1 MIRRGAP
8 IAFSLVVLAASPAAA
23 TGGPAAPGGKAGGGS
38 AKAEC
43 LAAHE
48 DAQSLRTQKKPHA
61 AREKL
66 IACARVECPTVV
78 RKECG
83 EQLELLDKDA
93 PTVVLEARDE
103 SGRDTTAVK
112 VSLDGQPVAARLTGA
127 AVDVE
132 PGPHVFRFERGDGKD
147 LELRVLVVEGE
158 KNRKVV
164 ADFAALVRPPE
175 VPPPPRERRSIPSTT
190 FVAGGVALAAVGS
203 FTFFALVGQERGEEP
218 RVVVRAELQRRP
230 AEAREARLS
239 RRRCVARGRH
249 RRCGH
254 RGRPRMAG
262 AHGFVTEARRERRT
276 SPRTSA
282 MDAAC
287 ERRRVAVKQRRRF
300 GAATEVVDRGPCARR
315 SVRAH
320 HVPRM
325 PAP

>member
-203 FTFFALVGQERGEEP
+203 FTFFALSGKSEEKSLASSCGPSCSDDQLRPVRRDYLVADVSLVVGIAAAVTA
-218 RVVVRAELQRRP
+218 VVLAWPALTDSSPKPAASVARRP
-230 AEAREARLS
+230 APPPWM
-239 RRRCVARGRH
+239 
-249 RRCGH
+249 
-254 RGRPRMAG
+254 PRVNVG
-262 AHGFVTEARRERRT
+262 A
-276 SPRTSA
+276 SP
-282 MDAAC
+282 
-287 ERRRVAVKQRRRF
+287 
-300 GAATEVVDRGPCARR
+300 
-315 SVRAH
+315 
-320 HVPRM
+320 
-325 PAP
+325 